1 MRVKYVQHT
10 LFKSYRLYPILLPR
24 MFQTSCCTFQSEY
37 VFTRQIQVRS
47 FCLNAMLP
55 FSASIP
61 HQPGLDKAWDLAIF
75 KEDLTHLCF
84 PATKTGGK
92 RGPLS
97 SDGSGACSR
106 ADAWAFELCRTE
118 SQDLALAWVKTLS
131 SADFFF
137 NLSRSTTQLTSL
149 TELWFWQWFCC
160 SSLAHMVRLWWP
172 FIYSL
177 QAKAIPGWFQ
187 LVLQHCF
194 FKLVAIEL
202 CRQKNQRHFCALCK
216 ARGGDSGGDLIYHK
230 FVSMHVPRAWWF
242 AVINVSFDCWFGNSE
257 FLSAQTK

>member
-24 MFQTSCCTFQSEY
+24 MFLTSCCTFQSEY

-61 HQPGLDKAWDLAIF
+61 HQPRLGKAWDLAIF

-84 PATKTGGK
+84 PVTKTGGK

-97 SDGSGACSR
+97 SDGWVACSR
-106 ADAWAFELCRTE
+106 ADAWAFQLCRTE
-118 SQDLALAWVKTLS
+118 SQDLAMAWVKKPYPQQI
-131 SADFFF
+131 FVF

-149 TELWFWQWFCC
+149 PELWFWQWFCC

-172 FIYSL
+172 FIYSPHTGQGYSRVVSTGVAALFL
-177 QAKAIPGWFQ
+177 QTCSHRTLPPEKPETFLRSVQSTRWRLRRRPYIP
-187 LVLQHCF
+187 
-194 FKLVAIEL
+194 
-202 CRQKNQRHFCALCK
+202 
-216 ARGGDSGGDLIYHK
+216 
-230 FVSMHVPRAWWF
+230 
-242 AVINVSFDCWFGNSE
+242 
-257 FLSAQTK
+257 